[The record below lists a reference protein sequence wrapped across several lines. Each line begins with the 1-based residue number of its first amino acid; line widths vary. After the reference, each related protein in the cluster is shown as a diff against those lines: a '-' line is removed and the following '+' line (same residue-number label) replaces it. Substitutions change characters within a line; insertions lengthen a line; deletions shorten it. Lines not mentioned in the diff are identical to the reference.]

1 VFWTVYFF
9 FLGIGFIFDKT
20 VSGIIGSLLFLIPVL
35 TALLVKKEL
44 SAIGIPIK
52 NLQLESVLF
61 SLYYIGYMIFLV
73 FWLTHEMPFSDVLN
87 WTPFV
92 IMPGIGLW
100 CYGYRWSSFGIST
113 QNLRSGTT
121 LSLIVT
127 FSLVPLL
134 LFTLHYFNCIQGFI
148 SNIGY
153 FLLILPFAFVL
164 AFSGPA
170 VTEEF
175 FFRAVLLERIAQL
188 MKSEAGGIVVTAIL
202 NGVYHLP
209 FAYFLPSWPTHGNL
223 MWAISVVVTEQALGA
238 IMKGII
244 WIKTRNLASTIL
256 IHALQDALLFSALQA
271 ALR

>member
-1 VFWTVYFF
+1 MSKITLKSLLTSRYAIVFWTVYFF

-87 WTPFV
+87 WTPF
-92 IMPGIGLW
+92 
-100 CYGYRWSSFGIST
+100 
-113 QNLRSGTT
+113 
-121 LSLIVT
+121 
-127 FSLVPLL
+127 
-134 LFTLHYFNCIQGFI
+134 
-148 SNIGY
+148 GY